1 MINNCQIFN
10 QNSLD
15 LFFERNPVFTLEELD
30 TFLAMHRT
38 GNSNTRNSLL
48 AYYKRQGRIISI
60 RRGLFAT
67 VPRLYIGSKYQVD
80 PFLVAS
86 KLATDAILSH
96 HTALEIQGKAY
107 SMTSRVTYTS
117 TMKGEPFTFQGMTYQ
132 RANIPPNLKEQ
143 ERPKV
148 GTIIMNRMGI
158 DVIVTGFERTMVD
171 VLSRSD
177 LSGSWEEIWRS
188 LESIEFF
195 DLDLVAEYLSLL
207 DNSTTFAKVGFY
219 LEQHKA
225 LLMVDEA
232 FLQEL
237 EKQKPK
243 SPHYIERGYRKDC
256 ILQKRWNLMVPKA
269 LILQSWGEVL

>member
-1 MINNCQIFN
+1 MKNNCQSFN
-10 QNSLD
+10 KNSLD

-30 TFLAMHRT
+30 IFLTTHRT

-48 AYYKRQGRIISI
+48 AYYKSQGRIISI

-67 VPRLYIGSKYQVD
+67 VPSLFIGSTYQVD

-86 KLATDAILSH
+86 KLAGDAILSH

-117 TMKGEPFTFQGMTYQ
+117 SMKGEPFSFQGMTYQ
-132 RANIPPNLKEQ
+132 RASIPPSLKGKESSG
-143 ERPKV
+143 V
-148 GTIIMNRMGI
+148 GTIIMNRLGL
-158 DVIVTGFERTMVD
+158 DVLVTGFERTMVD

-195 DLDLVAEYLSLL
+195 NLDLVAEYLSLL

-243 SPHYIERGYRKDC
+243 SPHYIERRNRKDC

-269 LILQSWGEVL
+269 LIQQSWGEVL

>member
-1 MINNCQIFN
+1 MSDIGQSFN

-30 TFLAMHRT
+30 TFLITHRT
-38 GNSNTRNSLL
+38 GNPNTRNSLL
-48 AYYKRQGRIISI
+48 AYYKSQGRVFSI

-67 VPRLYIGSKYQVD
+67 VPRLHIGSKYQID
-80 PFLVAS
+80 PFLLAS
-86 KLATDAILSH
+86 KLAPDATLSH

-107 SMTSRVTYTS
+107 SLTNRVTYTS
-117 TMKGEPFTFQGMTYQ
+117 STKADLFSFQGMTYQ
-132 RANIPPNLKEQ
+132 RTNISPKLIEKESS
-143 ERPKV
+143 EV
-148 GTIIMNRMGI
+148 GTITMNRLGLNI
-158 DVIVTGFERTMVD
+158 TVTGFERTMVD
-171 VLSRSD
+171 VLSRPD

-195 DLDLVAEYLSLL
+195 DLGLVAEYLFLL
-207 DNSTTFAKVGFY
+207 DNSTTFAKVGFF
-219 LEQHKA
+219 LEQHKDT
-225 LLMVDEA
+225 LMVDEP